1 MSSSGLAYLVAQQH
15 LFGSGGRE
23 EAGLRTTATN
33 AACKFVIVYEYS
45 ATLLSYLWHFSQAGK
60 CIHVAVLLT

>member
-1 MSSSGLAYLVAQQH
+1 MSSSGLTYLVAQH
-15 LFGSGGRE
+15 LLGSGGRE
-23 EAGLRTTATN
+23 EAGLRTTATDT
-33 AACKFVIVYEYS
+33 ACKFVIVYEYS